1 MSQYTHIAQPVQLR
15 HKQLKNRIVFGAHTA
30 NMSEHGLPGERHL
43 GYYLERA
50 MGGAAMIVVEPVPV
64 HANAVLTRGNFRHS
78 DDAVIPGFQ
87 KITQACKAHDV
98 VMIHQLY
105 HVGQHGDA
113 DLSYLP
119 NWSPSGLPSY
129 HDSDGSHAMSEA
141 QIEQTIESFVD
152 AALRAQKCGF
162 DGIEL
167 FAAYHSII
175 EQFWVTWSNKRND
188 QWGGSFE
195 NRMRF
200 SVEICKRIRERI
212 GEDFIIGIA
221 LSIDESQQVTVN
233 FDELKEIVS
242 HHDQQQLLD
251 YYSIGVGSYF
261 EHEQIIPVFAY
272 GEKLTVNYTE
282 ILKGVV
288 KHALIQSEGQIRTP
302 ENAEYTIASEQAD
315 LVSIVRGQI
324 ADPHLVNK
332 ALMGNVSQIRGCI
345 SCNQQCWGRRSRDYW
360 ISCLVNPSAGREFEW
375 GGDRFSATAVP
386 KNVIVVGGG
395 PAGLEAARVAGERGH
410 RVKLMEASHQI
421 GGGFT
426 LAGLQP
432 RRGQI
437 TDLISWYEH
446 ELERL
451 GVMIEFNT
459 YVEASDIDTTTTDA
473 LIIATG
479 SMPKTSGEQKFLPDM
494 AILPGVEQANVGAIE
509 DVMANRLSVGDKVV
523 IIDELGDWRGCGTA
537 WHLAEKGH
545 QVVLVSTDSMVGLG
559 LKRSGS
565 NFILRKNLAN
575 LGVCC
580 ITDSVVSA
588 WNGDAATI
596 HNMLT
601 GQDDIVAADTLVL
614 ATVNEP
620 VTELEKSC
628 KFLTTAIDIHCIG
641 DCVAPRTAV
650 MAIYEG
656 RKLGLEL

>member
-30 NMSEHGLPGERHL
+30 NMSENGLPGRRHL

-64 HANAVLTRGNFRHS
+64 HANAILTRGNFLHS

-87 KITQACKAHDV
+87 KINQACKAHDV
-98 VMIHQLY
+98 VMILQLY

-129 HDSDGSHAMSEA
+129 HDSDGSHAMSE
-141 QIEQTIESFVD
+141 IEIEETIEGFVD
-152 AALRAQKCGF
+152 AALRAKRGGF

-175 EQFWVTWSNKRND
+175 EQFWIPWSNKRED
-188 QWGGSFE
+188 KWGGSFE

-200 SVEICKRIRERI
+200 SVEICKRIRKRA
-212 GEDFIIGIA
+212 GDDFIIGMA
-221 LSIDESQQVTVN
+221 LSIDESQQVTIN
-233 FDELKEIVS
+233 LDDLKEIVS
-242 HHDQQQLLD
+242 YHDQRQLLD
-251 YYSIGVGSYF
+251 YFSIGVGSYF
-261 EHEQIIPVFAY
+261 EHEQIIPIFAY

-282 ILKGVV
+282 ILKEVV

-302 ENAEYTIASEQAD
+302 ENAEYTIAAGQAD

-332 ALMGNVSQIRGCI
+332 ALTGNEAQIRGCI

-360 ISCLVNPSAGREFEW
+360 ISCLVNPSAGREFDW
-375 GGDRFSATAVP
+375 DGDRFINTSLP
-386 KNVIVVGGG
+386 KNVVVVGGG

-410 RVKLMEASHQI
+410 RVTLMEASHLL
-421 GGGFT
+421 GGGFA
-426 LAGLQP
+426 LAGMQP

-437 TDLISWYEH
+437 SELIGWYEN
-446 ELERL
+446 ELKRL
-451 GVMIEFNT
+451 GVTIEYNT
-459 YVEASDIDTTTTDA
+459 YVEVSDIDTAATDT

-479 SMPKTSGEQKFLPDM
+479 SMPKGSGEQKFLPAMDV
-494 AILPGVEQANVGAIE
+494 LPGIEQANVGAIE
-509 DVMANRLSVGDKVV
+509 DVMTNRLVVGDTVV
-523 IIDELGDWRGCGTA
+523 IVDELGDWRGCGTA
-537 WHLAEKGH
+537 WFLAEKGH
-545 QVVLVSTDSMVGLG
+545 RVILVSTDSTVGNG
-559 LKRSGS
+559 LKRSSS
-565 NFILRKNLAN
+565 NFILRKTLAN
-575 LGVCC
+575 LGVRS

-588 WNGDAATI
+588 WNTDSATI
-596 HNMLT
+596 YNMLT
-601 GQDDIVAADTLVL
+601 GQDENIAADTLVL
-614 ATVNEP
+614 ATVNESM
-620 VTELEKSC
+620 TELEHSC
-628 KFLTTAIDIHCIG
+628 KSLSSSIDIHSIG

-656 RKLGLEL
+656 RKLGREL